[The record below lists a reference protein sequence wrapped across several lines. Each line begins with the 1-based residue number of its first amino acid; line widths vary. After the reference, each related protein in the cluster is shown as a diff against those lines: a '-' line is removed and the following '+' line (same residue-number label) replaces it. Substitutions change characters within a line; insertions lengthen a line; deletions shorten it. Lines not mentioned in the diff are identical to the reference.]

1 MDTRFDGDQLNF
13 SLAIDNYIAEQYRH
27 LAPHKSV
34 FGLSE
39 PYKVEDT
46 ITIPKPVIGTISS
59 WMSLKEPPDAI
70 KMDKMKQLFC

>member
-1 MDTRFDGDQLNF
+1 MDQLNF
-13 SLAIDNYIAEQYRH
+13 SLAIDNYVADQYKH
-27 LAPHKSV
+27 LESHKSV

-59 WMSLKEPPDAI
+59 WMSLKEEADPNKLI
-70 KMDKMKQLFC
+70 KMKQMFS